1 MNIEKISPK
10 TIRQQIYDQLKKK
23 IISATIPPGQ
33 VMTIQGL
40 ANEFGVSVMPVREA
54 LWQLESEKVIV
65 IESNRRIFVNTLT
78 RKEMEE
84 ALNLRLILESI
95 AAERACD
102 RMGDDDLSHL
112 RQTVEMMERAFGE
125 TDKFFSLNI
134 DFHFTIYSS
143 ADSPMLLGMIDALW
157 ARVGP
162 YMAINWGE
170 KGHHASVIRFH
181 RLMYEALSRR
191 DKEKL
196 KESLAADFR
205 VAAQTII
212 PLLQDTA
219 PETRSATIKKKSVD

>member
-23 IISATIPPGQ
+23 IISAAIPPGQ

-84 ALNLRLILESI
+84 ALNLRLILEPI

-102 RMGDDDLSHL
+102 RMDDVGLSRL
-112 RQTVEMMERAFGE
+112 KQIVETMESAFEE

-134 DFHFTIYSS
+134 DFHFAIYSS

-162 YMAINWGE
+162 YLAINWGE
-170 KGHHASVIRFH
+170 KGHHTSVIQSH

-196 KESLAADFR
+196 KELLAEDLR
-205 VAAQTII
+205 VAARTII